1 MCSNAKTIYT
11 DSSQTPKGLGIGLG
25 FAIFNN
31 TDFYTPTI
39 PTYSYKENIGSSTI
53 VYNSELE
60 AITKA
65 LEVLSSIVE
74 KSIKYIVYLDN

>member
-1 MCSNAKTIYT
+1 MYSNAKTIYT
-11 DSSQTPKGLGIGLG
+11 DGSQTPKGLGIGLG

-31 TDFYTPTI
+31 TDFYIPTI
-39 PTYSYKENIGSSTI
+39 PTYSYRENIGSSAI
-53 VYNSELE
+53 VYNGELE

-74 KSIKYIVYLDN
+74 KSIKYIVYLNN

>member
-1 MCSNAKTIYT
+1 MYSNAKTIYT
-11 DSSQTPKGLGIGLG
+11 DSLQTSKGLGIGLG

-31 TDFYTPTI
+31 IDFYIPTI

-53 VYNSELE
+53 VYNSELK

-65 LEVLSSIVE
+65 LEVISSTVE
-74 KSIKYIVYLDN
+74 RSIKYIVYSDN

>member
-1 MCSNAKTIYT
+1 MCSNVKTIYI
-11 DSSQTPKGLGIGLG
+11 DGSQTPKGLGIGLG

-31 TDFYTPTI
+31 TDFYTPTV
-39 PTYSYKENIGSSTI
+39 PTYSYRENIGNSVI

-65 LEVLSSIVE
+65 LEVISSIVE
-74 KSIKYIVYLDN
+74 ENIRYIVYLDN